1 MGADADSYPYV
12 LDKVTLAI
20 GIAAYQYPPNVVWST
35 CYRLVKIDSWDDAYS
50 QCGLSL
56 TDACDVPQGMSDD
69 SWLAWKQSVRGT
81 SHNCAILVGQ
91 LEGCCAL
98 RNSTP
103 ALKPGSGESTLN
115 LIPYSDFETA
125 LTICVSVDVTFV
137 LPMIGSTTSMV
148 QNRPFHRRELCDR
161 MMFSQTLVRPYLK
174 PLRSCLAKALY
185 APPNFS
191 APGAYY
197 ELEAYFYEMCV
208 APAPDPTFY
217 LDLDQNTAEQYAL
230 LFASNFLTM
239 PALPPI

>member
-1 MGADADSYPYV
+1 M
-12 LDKVTLAI
+12 DKVTMAI
-20 GIAAYQYPPNVVWST
+20 STPVYQYPLNVVWNT
-35 CYRLVKIDSWDDAYS
+35 CFRLVKIDSWDDGYS
-50 QCGLSL
+50 ECGLSL
-56 TDACDVPQGMSDD
+56 TDACEAPQGMSDD
-69 SWLAWKQSVRGT
+69 SWLAWKQSVRGI

-103 ALKPGSGESTLN
+103 ASKPASGSGEPTLN

-125 LTICVSVDVTFV
+125 LTSCVSVDSTLT
-137 LPMIGSTTSMV
+137 LPMIGSTTPMV
-148 QNRPFHRRELCDR
+148 LNHPFKRRALCDR

-208 APAPDPTFY
+208 APAANPTFY